1 MALLE
6 NICKCAGA
14 NEIHELDFK
23 NLSEYLYVQ
32 KSNEKYSSLLSG
44 YEFNDEFISEKLV
57 DELSKLIMQEKI
69 IFNNRDLTFYIKTSF
84 DQTLKK
90 ETRIIINNLLTD
102 YRKYNTELD
111 QNKSIKL
118 LETLCAYASMND
130 IQNIDLN
137 TLSSTLKKLKDKGQ
151 YKNLLNNYDFTA
163 TFTCDRLISEII
175 DLIMFDKLIYIKND
189 ASFSICLPQF
199 DIDSITSDINPN
211 TSIEILN
218 LLDDYKLAVNEKQKK
233 KN

>member
-1 MALLE
+1 M
-6 NICKCAGA
+6 
-14 NEIHELDFK
+14 
-23 NLSEYLYVQ
+23 
-32 KSNEKYSSLLSG
+32 
-44 YEFNDEFISEKLV
+44 
-57 DELSKLIMQEKI
+57 
-69 IFNNRDLTFYIKTSF
+69 NNMK
-84 DQTLKK
+84 
-90 ETRIIINNLLTD
+90 
-102 YRKYNTELD
+102 
-111 QNKSIKL
+111 
-118 LETLCAYASMND
+118 
-130 IQNIDLN
+130 NIDLK

-163 TFTCDRLISEII
+163 TFTCDKLINEII